1 MPVNW
6 QRTKGVG
13 MTIEPPLNATHDPA
27 ARSWLA
33 SANLPETDF
42 PIQNLPFG
50 LFEHGG
56 RVRGGVALGDCVI
69 DLAALADSGLLRRD
83 GALAAAKAAS
93 GETLAPLLACAPA
106 DVSALRAELSQLFR
120 DGGGADRSVLEPM
133 LVPLSDVTLRLP
145 VRPPA
150 FTDFCTSY
158 DHIARMGR
166 KTPGLAALSL
176 PVAYN
181 GRASSVAVSGTPVQR
196 PLGQFET
203 APGSGEVRFGA
214 EPMLDFELE
223 FGAWLR
229 GGNAPGQPL
238 TMAEAEQALF
248 GCCLVNDWSAR
259 AIQFFESILG
269 PYLGKSFLTTV
280 SPWIVTMEAL
290 APFRVAARGR
300 DEGEPALAR
309 HLRDPADIAGGGL
322 AIELTAEL
330 AAPGL
335 APQRIVRTNT
345 RDLYWTLAQMVAHQ
359 TSNGTPIDTG
369 DLIATG
375 TVSGP
380 EDESRACLA
389 EITLGS
395 GVPITL
401 SDGSTRTMLEDGDI
415 LTIRG
420 RATRDGFVPI
430 GFGECAGA
438 IQPARSFA

>member
-1 MPVNW
+1 
-6 QRTKGVG
+6 
-13 MTIEPPLNATHDPA
+13 MTTEFAPNATHDPA
-27 ARSWLA
+27 RRSWVA
-33 SANLPETDF
+33 AANQPGTDF

-50 LFEHGG
+50 LFEHEG
-56 RVRGGVALGDCVI
+56 RVRGGVALGDRVI
-69 DLAALADSGLLRRD
+69 DLAALHAAGVLE
-83 GALAAAKAAS
+83 GLAAQAAAAAC
-93 GETLAPLLACAPA
+93 GATLAPLLACAPA
-106 DVSALRAELSQLFR
+106 AVSALRAALSALFCESNA
-120 DGGGADRSVLEPM
+120 GQRSVLEDALLPIAE
-133 LVPLSDVTLRLP
+133 VRLRLP

-181 GRASSVAVSGTPVQR
+181 GRASSVAVSGTPVRR

-203 APGSGEVRFGA
+203 SPGSGEVRFGP

-229 GGNAPGQPL
+229 GGNALGQAL
-238 TMAEAEQALF
+238 TVAEAEQALF

-259 AIQFFESILG
+259 GIQFFESVLG

-300 DEGEPALAR
+300 REGEPALAA
-309 HLRDPADIAGGGL
+309 HLRGERDVAAGAF
-322 AIELTAEL
+322 AIELTADL
-330 AAPGL
+330 AGPGL
-335 APQRIVRTNT
+335 SPQRIVRTST

-359 TSNGTPIDTG
+359 TSNGAPIETG

-389 EITLGS
+389 EITLGD
-395 GVPITL
+395 GAPIVL
-401 SDGSTRTMLEDGDI
+401 ADGSTRKMLADGDTLSI
-415 LTIRG
+415 HG
-420 RATRDGFVPI
+420 RAVRDGFVPI
-430 GFGECAGA
+430 GFGECAGT
-438 IQPARSFA
+438 ILPARSVA

>member
-1 MPVNW
+1 MPANW
-6 QRTKGVG
+6 LGTKGVA
-13 MTIEPPLNATHDPA
+13 MTIDAPLNATHDPA

-69 DLAALADSGLLRRD
+69 DLAALADSGLLGRR
-83 GALAAAKAAS
+83 GACGCESGQRGNAGAVAGLCAGRRKRLARGAFAAVPRRWRSRPIGAGANARAVV
-93 GETLAPLLACAPA
+93 GRRCAC
-106 DVSALRAELSQLFR
+106 
-120 DGGGADRSVLEPM
+120 RSVRRRSPT
-133 LVPLSDVTLRLP
+133 SARL
-145 VRPPA
+145 
-150 FTDFCTSY
+150 TITSRGWAE
-158 DHIARMGR
+158 DAR
-166 KTPGLAALSL
+166 TAALSL

-223 FGAWLR
+223 FGAWLQ
-229 GGNAPGQPL
+229 GGNPQGQPL

-290 APFRVAARGR
+290 APFALRRVAVAKASLRLPGIFAIPPLPGRAGDRADGRACRAR
-300 DEGEPALAR
+300 PF
-309 HLRDPADIAGGGL
+309 
-322 AIELTAEL
+322 
-330 AAPGL
+330 
-335 APQRIVRTNT
+335 PQRIVRTNT

-438 IQPARSFA
+438 IQPARSLA